1 MKRVIWALFVA
12 VATGLHGATAIMP
25 LQEIQPGMK
34 GYGLTVFEGDQ
45 IERFEIEVIDVVR
58 NFQPQRDLIVIK
70 LLGERINHTGVVA
83 GMSGSPIYINE
94 KLIGALA
101 YRMGSFMKDAIAGVT
116 PIGEMLEIFNKE
128 SVRTREIQTTSQDLP
143 IYVEDYLSTRGLQ
156 KFDLRQLIKLPQP
169 SDATMFV
176 PIETPL
182 VVSGASA
189 ATTGTMASL
198 LQGTHFTVIL
208 GGQLAAATADITPEL
223 QPGAAV
229 AGTLVSGDF
238 DISAVGTVTYREGDN
253 LLAFGHP
260 FFNSGPVNI
269 PMSQAKV
276 IATLS
281 SLYASNKF
289 AIATKIIGNIR
300 QDRSTGIMGL
310 IGEIPPL
317 LPVQMEITSPLTSA
331 RQFRFAVANDRSS
344 YGIMPVFLWM
354 TIINALE
361 SARLGNGDYGLTLDG
376 RIDLENADDV
386 ILTDF
391 YSGGGQGF
399 FDGSGLDA
407 SEAAYDIV
415 MTLSALLMNRFE
427 PVKVK
432 KIELSFQ
439 ARPGQHFAEIEKIF
453 FDKMEVRAGDSLHV
467 LIFLR
472 PYHGK
477 IMEFKQTINIPAG
490 LSADRC
496 TIAIGG
502 RNEITNWELQAG
514 IGRFSP
520 SNFAELVAFLNQRR
534 QKTQIIIQLKIADQ
548 GMTLHGRQYPTLPP
562 SVYQTLRNPKTQNL
576 YQTLTEKIVQEWR
589 LPIPMEIKGGRKFD
603 LRLKRD

>member
-1 MKRVIWALFVA
+1 MKRVIWLLCVSFAA
-12 VATGLHGATAIMP
+12 GLYGATAIMP
-25 LQEIQPGMK
+25 LQDIQPGMR

-45 IERFEIEVIDVVR
+45 IEKFDIEVIGVVR

-70 LLGERINHTGVVA
+70 LLGERIHHTGVVA
-83 GMSGSPIYINE
+83 GMSGSPIYVDG

-128 SVRTREIQTTSQDLP
+128 SVRSQELQATIQNPP
-143 IYVEDYLSTRGLQ
+143 ISVEAYVSNQGPHN
-156 KFDLRQLIKLPQP
+156 FDLRQLIALPQLC
-169 SDATMFV
+169 DGAMFA

-182 VVSGASA
+182 VVTGWSVTTAGKVANLLNQTFLQVMPGGKLA
-189 ATTGTMASL
+189 QATPEMN
-198 LQGTHFTVIL
+198 
-208 GGQLAAATADITPEL
+208 PEL
-223 QPGAAV
+223 QPGSAV
-229 AGTLVSGDF
+229 AGTLISGDF
-238 DISAVGTVTYREGDN
+238 DISAVGTVTYCDEN
-253 LLAFGHP
+253 KILAFGHP

-276 IATLS
+276 ITTLS

-289 AIATKIIGNIR
+289 AIATNIIGNIR
-300 QDRSTGIMGL
+300 QDRSTGIMGKM
-310 IGEIPPL
+310 GEIPPL
-317 LPVQMEITSPLTSA
+317 LPVEVRISSPLASD
-331 RQFRFAVANDRSS
+331 RQFHFNVVNDRSS
-344 YGIMPVFLWM
+344 FGIMPVFLWM
-354 TIINALE
+354 TLINALE

-391 YSGGGQGF
+391 YSGSGQGY

-427 PVKVK
+427 NPRVNKL
-432 KIELSFQ
+432 ELSFH
-439 ARPGQHFAEIEKIF
+439 AKPGQHLAEIEQIF
-453 FDKMEVRAGDSLHV
+453 VDRTEVRGGDSLHV

-477 IMEFKQTINIPAG
+477 IMEIKQAISIPTG

-502 RNEITNWELQAG
+502 RDEITTWELQAG

-534 QKTQIIIQLKIADQ
+534 QKTQIIIQLKIADK
-548 GMTLHGRQYPTLPP
+548 GMTLHGRQYATLPP
-562 SVYQTLRNPKTQNL
+562 SVYQTLRNPRTQNL
-576 YQTLTEKIVQEWR
+576 YQTVTEKIVREWR

-603 LRLKRD
+603 LRLKHD